1 MARFWLRN
9 IKSKIYRVIEVS
21 PDSRRLGR
29 FFELFMIDLI
39 CLNVLAF
46 TFETVD
52 EISLRYKSYF
62 VTFETISVAIFTIE
76 YGLRVWTCTLDTH
89 FRNPIRGRLKFI
101 FTPLSIVDF
110 ISILPYYLFL
120 FFPNTV
126 FIRELH
132 LLQLAR
138 LLKIG
143 RYSKAMR
150 TLGGVIK
157 AKRESLFSAL
167 FTVFSLLMV
176 ASSLI
181 YYVEHA
187 AQPDR
192 FPNIPASM
200 WWAVITLTTVG
211 YGDVYPVTPLGKVL
225 AGSIAILGLGLVALP
240 AGIIASG
247 FTEEVEKKR
256 TKQSLICPHCGRDL
270 KHPLAGPR

>member
-1 MARFWLRN
+1 MARIRLN
-9 IKSKIYRVIEVS
+9 LIKSAVYRVIEVS
-21 PDSRRLGR
+21 PDNKAIGKL
-29 FFELFMIDLI
+29 FDLFMIVLI
-39 CLNVLAF
+39 CLNILAF
-46 TFETVD
+46 AFETVD
-52 EISLRYKSYF
+52 EISIPYKSYF
-62 VTFETISVAIFTIE
+62 VDFETLSVVIFTIE
-76 YGLRVWTCTLDTH
+76 YLLRLWTCTLEPA
-89 FRNPIRGRLKFI
+89 FRHPIRGRLQFVV
-101 FTPLSIVDF
+101 TPLSLIDF
-110 ISILPYYLFL
+110 ISILPYYLFML
-120 FFPNTV
+120 FPSTV
-126 FIRELH
+126 FIHELH
-132 LLQLAR
+132 LLRLAR

-150 TLGGVIK
+150 TLGRVIE

-211 YGDVYPVTPLGKVL
+211 YGDVYPVTPLGKIL
-225 AGSIAILGLGLVALP
+225 AGCIAVMGLGLVALP
-240 AGIIASG
+240 AGIVASG

-256 TKQSLICPHCGRDL
+256 SKQTIICPHCGEEIEHSRR
-270 KHPLAGPR
+270 A